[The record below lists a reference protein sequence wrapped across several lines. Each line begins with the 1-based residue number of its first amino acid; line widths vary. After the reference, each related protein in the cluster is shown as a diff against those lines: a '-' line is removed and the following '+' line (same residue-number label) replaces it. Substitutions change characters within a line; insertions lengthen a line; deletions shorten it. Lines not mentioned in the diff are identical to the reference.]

1 MEVRRSS
8 PVPSVVVAMRVV
20 CCALWLICRT
30 LPVACCLLR
39 VIRCTLPVGCGS
51 CRAAYEDSTKECKGL
66 LETIDDLEQ
75 MVGAHIAGLF
85 HFSAYLSTDRVD
97 RGWSCPTAL
106 VPTIASAMP
115 IQYCLADHE

>member
-8 PVPSVVVAMRVV
+8 PVPSVVVTMRVV
-20 CCALWLICRT
+20 CCAFWLICR
-30 LPVACCLLR
+30 A
-39 VIRCTLPVGCGS
+39 LPVGCGS

-115 IQYCLADHE
+115 I

>member
-8 PVPSVVVAMRVV
+8 PVPSVVVTMRVV
-20 CCALWLICRT
+20 CCAFWLICR
-30 LPVACCLLR
+30 
-39 VIRCTLPVGCGS
+39 TLPVGCGS

-85 HFSAYLSTDRVD
+85 HFPAHLSTDRVD
-97 RGWSCPTAL
+97 RSGMVLPHCASTNHSLCNAYI
-106 VPTIASAMP
+106 VPSRRS
-115 IQYCLADHE
+115 